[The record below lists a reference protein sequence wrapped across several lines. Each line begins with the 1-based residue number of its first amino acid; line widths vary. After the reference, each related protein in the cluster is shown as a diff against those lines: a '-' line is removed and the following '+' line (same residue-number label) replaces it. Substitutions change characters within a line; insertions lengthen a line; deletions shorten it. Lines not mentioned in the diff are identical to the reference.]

1 MDGSKRSGL
10 WGDLVLVLLPPHAFS
25 ALTCASTLLLP
36 SKVQVRRSWEGQV
49 LWFAWKFIQPQLH
62 IFLRGLRL
70 NLLTVFSV
78 LALLPSP
85 ASLPCFWM
93 PLFSPILLDPPNTPH
108 SSLNCLPLR
117 CPSRSHYVCYPY
129 YFLTT
134 SNGSLY
140 SFGSPVVKRLA
151 TEKDTYK

>member
-1 MDGSKRSGL
+1 MDGPKRPGL

-25 ALTCASTLLLP
+25 ALTWASKLLIS

-49 LWFAWKFIQPQLH
+49 LWFAWKFIQPQLR
-62 IFLRGLRL
+62 IFLRGLCL

-93 PLFSPILLDPPNTPH
+93 PLFSPILDPPNTLH
-108 SSLNCLPLR
+108 SSFNCLPLR

-134 SNGSLY
+134 SNSSPY